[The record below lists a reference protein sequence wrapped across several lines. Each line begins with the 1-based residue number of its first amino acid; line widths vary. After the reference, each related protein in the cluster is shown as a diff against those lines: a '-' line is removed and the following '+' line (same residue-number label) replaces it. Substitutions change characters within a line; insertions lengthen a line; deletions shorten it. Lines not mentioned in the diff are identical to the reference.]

1 MDYYTNRERKNV
13 GNVVNNGNNNVL
25 RLEIVKLSERYSG
38 GFEQKVKRKG
48 SRGKITCRNPSSF
61 PPHTGKKGLM
71 SNGNGFPFNLRSVGS
86 S

>member
-1 MDYYTNRERKNV
+1 MRRLGLLYRERKNA

-48 SRGKITCRNPSSF
+48 GKITCRNPSSF
-61 PPHTGKKGLM
+61 PHTLERRV
-71 SNGNGFPFNLRSVGS
+71 L
-86 S
+86 

>member
-1 MDYYTNRERKNV
+1 MRRLGLLYRERKNA

-61 PPHTGKKGLM
+61 PHTLERRV
-71 SNGNGFPFNLRSVGS
+71 L
-86 S
+86 